1 MRLLY
6 GVLTVGS
13 GEWSILKEPGDSP
26 DDVGRM
32 SVPFPYKSAST
43 YVLMKD
49 MLAVRPDLHITFVG
63 KFGGWHGEK
72 PGLYEDATNPR
83 LAWVVVPKN
92 MADEIGPPYC
102 AGLTHYTSM
111 FSDQTKGALPIDA
124 VVGDLPHY
132 SKQMSLQ
139 MTAGKRV
146 VPGIA
151 RHETAC
157 DSGGYLVSWGKP
169 GRDAWLGQVVAGLN
183 LGQWHVFLSEWQRK
197 VYFRKLMAPYLSASV
212 LRRLMAES
220 VVVENGID
228 LDLLDSLIEQEGGLS
243 WDRGRTLG
251 SFYRFGHEKGT
262 PPVFE
267 MFNKMMIAGQAD
279 RVVVTNTKGDKIE
292 NVLKS
297 GIAGQWDYT
306 PTCDRET
313 YLRKAM
319 QAAVAVY
326 NSPGESSALCPV
338 EAAYMGCVPL
348 LPKRQWALDTFG
360 RHDWPLIYSSMDE
373 AHSMAMNVLDD
384 YEKWGRRSREYV
396 AEHHDVRKLGAV
408 FLDHVQLIAQ
418 GQNKIASMTDQE
430 FVEWCDGS
438 RMIEAIDKLAAGRSE
453 VSWAELVKAVP
464 VPRDTLGMPVVVTH
478 HDLPALMSRRTGFV
492 DDCTGAVPTFRRP

>member
-1 MRLLY
+1 MY

-169 GRDAWLGQVVAGLN
+169 GRDAWLGQRDC
-183 LGQWHVFLSEWQRK
+183 LGQDRHAHEERNDRAHRGDGQRP
-197 VYFRKLMAPYLSASV
+197 RDARG
-212 LRRLMAES
+212 RRLRPRGRGAMQPRRFARRSAGRRARVRPDGGRPREQCHPA
-220 VVVENGID
+220 GPRGP
-228 LDLLDSLIEQEGGLS
+228 LDGGGRP
-243 WDRGRTLG
+243 DRGR
-251 SFYRFGHEKGT
+251 
-262 PPVFE
+262 
-267 MFNKMMIAGQAD
+267 
-279 RVVVTNTKGDKIE
+279 
-292 NVLKS
+292 
-297 GIAGQWDYT
+297 
-306 PTCDRET
+306 
-313 YLRKAM
+313 
-319 QAAVAVY
+319 
-326 NSPGESSALCPV
+326 
-338 EAAYMGCVPL
+338 
-348 LPKRQWALDTFG
+348 
-360 RHDWPLIYSSMDE
+360 
-373 AHSMAMNVLDD
+373 
-384 YEKWGRRSREYV
+384 
-396 AEHHDVRKLGAV
+396 
-408 FLDHVQLIAQ
+408 
-418 GQNKIASMTDQE
+418 
-430 FVEWCDGS
+430 
-438 RMIEAIDKLAAGRSE
+438 
-453 VSWAELVKAVP
+453 
-464 VPRDTLGMPVVVTH
+464 
-478 HDLPALMSRRTGFV
+478 PAR
-492 DDCTGAVPTFRRP
+492 RRP